1 MPAEPELARL
11 SAPSPSEILSVS
23 ALNRSVRD
31 LLEHRYPLLWVAGEI
46 SNLLQAKSGHW
57 YFSLKDHSAQVRCV
71 MFRNRSSNLD
81 WQPRD
86 GMQVEAR
93 ALVTMYEARGDF
105 QLNIETM
112 RRAGQGAL
120 YEAFLRLRDKLA
132 AEGLFATE
140 RKRELPAYPKAIG
153 VVTSL
158 AAAALRDILTTLRR
172 RNPSIPVII
181 YPSAVQGEGAA
192 AELTRALRSAGERGE
207 CDVVIL
213 ARGGGSMEDLWAFN
227 DEQLARTICASP
239 VPVVTGVGHET
250 DFTIADFA
258 ADHRAPTP
266 TAAAELV
273 SPSRADLLRDIAALA
288 ATLSR
293 QLTRNLEDRMQRLDL
308 LTRRLTHPGQRIASQ
323 QDKLAQLVTRLGRAS
338 AHDMD
343 MRNWR
348 LSDLVQRAAAR
359 LPDPG
364 RLLESLAA
372 LRGRLGA
379 ASSRRHESLA
389 ARLERLQGSLT
400 HLGPAAV
407 LARGYSIVQNAQ
419 GELVRDGTRL
429 ISGDIL
435 NLQFAKGS
443 AAASVTRVSRANPEK
458 PSG

>member
-1 MPAEPELARL
+1 MPAESELARV

-71 MFRNRSSNLD
+71 MFRNRSANLD

-132 AEGLFATE
+132 AEGLFAAE
-140 RKRELPAYPKAIG
+140 RKRDLPEYPRAIG
-153 VVTSL
+153 IVTSL
-158 AAAALRDILTTLRR
+158 AAAALRDILTTLAR

-192 AELTRALRSAGERGE
+192 AELTRALRKAGERGE
-207 CDVVIL
+207 CDVLIL

-227 DEQLARTICASP
+227 DEHLARAICDSP

-258 ADHRAPTP
+258 ADQRAPTP
-266 TAAAELV
+266 TAAAEMV
-273 SPSRADLLRDIAALA
+273 SPSRTDLLRDIAALA

-293 QLTRNLEDRMQRLDL
+293 QLSRNLENRMQRLDL
-308 LTRRLTHPGQRIASQ
+308 LTRRLTHPGQRISAQ
-323 QDKLAQLVTRLGRAS
+323 QDKLAQLVTRLRRAN

-343 MRNWR
+343 MRHWR
-348 LSDLVQRAAAR
+348 LSDLVRRAGAR
-359 LPDPG
+359 LPNPDRLLGSLDALTG
-364 RLLESLAA
+364 RL
-372 LRGRLGA
+372 RT
-379 ASSRRHESLA
+379 ASARRHESLVA
-389 ARLERLQGSLT
+389 QLGRLQTSLT

-407 LARGYSIVQNAQ
+407 LARGYSIVHNAQ
-419 GELVRDGTRL
+419 GELVRDGARL
-429 ISGDIL
+429 AAGDVL
-435 NLQFAKGS
+435 ELQFANGG
-443 AAASVTRVSRANPEK
+443 AEAIVQHASPSK
-458 PSG
+458 PCG

>member
-1 MPAEPELARL
+1 MPAESELARV
-11 SAPSPSEILSVS
+11 SAPLPSEILSVS

-31 LLEHRYPLLWVAGEI
+31 LLEHGYPLLWVAGEI

-57 YFSLKDHSAQVRCV
+57 YFSLKDQSAQVRCV

-132 AEGLFATE
+132 AEGLFDAS
-140 RKRELPAYPKAIG
+140 RKRALPAYPKAIG

-181 YPSAVQGEGAA
+181 YSSAVQGEGAA
-192 AELTRALRSAGERGE
+192 ADLTRALRNAGERGE
-207 CDVVIL
+207 CDVLIL

-227 DEQLARTICASP
+227 DEQLARVICACA
-239 VPVVTGVGHET
+239 VPVVTGIGHET

-273 SPSRADLLRDIAALA
+273 SPLRADLLRDIAALA

-293 QLTRNLEDRMQRLDL
+293 QLARDLENRMQRLDL
-308 LTRRLTHPGQRIASQ
+308 LTRRLTHPGQRIAAQ
-323 QDKLAQLVTRLGRAS
+323 QDKLAQLATRLSRATS
-338 AHDMD
+338 HEMD
-343 MRNWR
+343 VRHWR
-348 LSDLVQRAAAR
+348 LSELVQRSR
-359 LPDPG
+359 TQLPQPQRMLQSLEPLAG
-364 RLLESLAA
+364 RLRAA
-372 LRGRLGA
+372 L
-379 ASSRRHESLA
+379 SRRHDALV
-389 ARLERLQGSLT
+389 ARLERLQTSLA
-400 HLGPAAV
+400 HLDPTAV
-407 LARGYSIVQNAQ
+407 LARGYSVVRDAQ
-419 GELVRDGTRL
+419 GRVVMRGSDVAGGDLLDVTLAEGGALVRVER
-429 ISGDIL
+429 
-435 NLQFAKGS
+435 
-443 AAASVTRVSRANPEK
+443 SR
-458 PSG
+458 